1 MKKERVIKVQDK
13 FRTNSLSLIPGGSE
27 VRVVYRI
34 GKQFIYDKIKHPLSY
49 VARIHGKDIKFGK
62 VVAIYCNEQLMSLND
77 VYKRGKD
84 RNWY

>member
-1 MKKERVIKVQDK
+1 MKNESIIRVQDK
-13 FRTNSLSLIPGGSE
+13 YRTNSLSLKPGGSE
-27 VRVVYRI
+27 VRVVYNAD
-34 GKQFIYDKIKHPLSY
+34 KQFIYDKIKHPLSY

-62 VVAIYCNEQLMSLND
+62 VVAIHCDEQLMSLDD